1 MGQLVDLMNRYFAEN
16 NLNGK
21 AFHFSIFELE
31 KVKALV
37 KKQKKPRIMFLLKV
51 IDSLEVMK
59 RDYSKEIIKEII
71 GFSDRFVL
79 SFATRSL
86 GKGKKFSVNRGW
98 ILNFIKENYLVLNDF
113 ELGGERYLI
122 FSKK

>member
-1 MGQLVDLMNRYFAEN
+1 
-16 NLNGK
+16 
-21 AFHFSIFELE
+21 
-31 KVKALV
+31 
-37 KKQKKPRIMFLLKV
+37 MFLLKV